1 MWGREREA
9 KEKCGGTYRKLK
21 SFEVGERFVREC
33 KEKNSDSGVPE
44 GRERE
49 RARASLVV
57 REGRKERSDAMEGV
71 SVNEVRVRECGC
83 VRER

>member
-1 MWGREREA
+1 MGRNFDIAECMKGCERKMFVGEREREA

-33 KEKNSDSGVPE
+33 KEKNCDSGVPE

-49 RARASLVV
+49 RTRAS
-57 REGRKERSDAMEGV
+57 
-71 SVNEVRVRECGC
+71 
-83 VRER
+83 